1 MEFRFY
7 SNKELQPMRFSFVMD
22 LKFCII
28 YKTCSRFGTHL
39 FTFTLFSKATKDNF
53 QLVSLDV
60 WFRSLLMRSYLLL
73 LEESEQ

>member
-39 FTFTLFSKATKDNF
+39 CSFTRFSTTTKNKF

-60 WFRSLLMRSYLLL
+60 WFRGLLTRGYLLL
-73 LEESEQ
+73 LKESEQ